1 MKSLR
6 FLAAEG
12 FIQTGSVALGNLN
25 CVSFNLY
32 PLLFKACFLHEQA
45 ELLQALVRTWPLP
58 DLIMQRLL
66 GRSSDCE
73 LDLTSCTCRTC
84 LHAVLTG
91 LKDYVLSPP
100 RTYAKRL
107 HVVDM
112 TALKDVEHQACP
124 CRSTMGRWA
133 RTQLLTQMCF
143 ETIEAM
149 QASAPNPSALETSVN
164 VLLNGFVTARNYEL
178 VAQAFLLLRYCPLKV
193 RFVSFRADSLA
204 LKQLF
209 YVLRLAGPESMTKLE
224 VVHNVPLEAPHL
236 EVLLS
241 RVKFPKLQSLTLP
254 AGALDV
260 RRLGAD
266 DDDLL
271 ATIGG
276 LLAQLGNLTELYV
289 GFSTLTGHLRR
300 LLYPLNTPLKC
311 LELANC
317 CLNRVDL
324 TYLANSLHSE
334 ALVHLDLSGHDVFG
348 TFSVSFYKL
357 LSRCSA
363 TLTTLILEE
372 CDIEDEHL
380 TTFINALAPCQALE
394 ELKLLGNPLGA
405 VALRRL
411 FSTLTTGFPK
421 LRYIEVPAPRECY
434 SEDVAYPLEEAVL
447 LNYNRDL
454 FQQTRGQLLG
464 ILERAGRGGV
474 EVCTPLQGAYDPDIN
489 ETSNELGVS
498 MLKSLNTVV
507 GNLIGTLTDVDARR
521 AQGQRGDENAS

>member
-12 FIQTGSVALGNLN
+12 FIQTGSVALGNLS

-32 PLLFKACFLHEQA
+32 PLLFKACYLHEQA
-45 ELLQALVRTWPLP
+45 ELLHALVQTWPLP
-58 DLIMQRLL
+58 ELNIQRLL

-84 LHAVLTG
+84 LQAVLTG

-100 RTYAKRL
+100 KTYAKSL
-107 HVVDM
+107 HVVDL
-112 TALKDVEHQACP
+112 TALKDIEHQVCP
-124 CRSTMGRWA
+124 CKSTMGRWA
-133 RTQLLTQMCF
+133 RTQLLTQMCY
-143 ETIEAM
+143 ETMVAM
-149 QASAPNPSALETSVN
+149 QASDVNPSAFETSIDI
-164 VLLNGFVTARNYEL
+164 LLNGFVTGRNYEL

-193 RFVSFRADSLA
+193 RFVSFRADSLS

-209 YVLRLAGPESMTKLE
+209 YVLRLAEPESIKKLE
-224 VVHNVPLEAPHL
+224 VVHNVPLEAMHL

-241 RVKFPKLQSLTLP
+241 RVEFPKLQSLTLP

-271 ATIGG
+271 AAIGH

-300 LLYPLNTPLKC
+300 LLCPLNTPLKC
-311 LELANC
+311 LDLANC
-317 CLNRVDL
+317 CLNRVDM

-334 ALVHLDLSGHDVFG
+334 TLVQLDLSGHDIFG
-348 TFSVSFYKL
+348 SFSTAFHKL
-357 LSRCSA
+357 LSRCSS

-372 CDIEDEHL
+372 CDIKEDHL
-380 TTFINALAPCQALE
+380 TTFTNALSPCQGLE
-394 ELKLLGNPLGA
+394 ELKLLGNPLSS
-405 VALRRL
+405 VTLRRL
-411 FSTLTTGFPK
+411 FSMLTTGFPK
-421 LRYIEVPAPRECY
+421 LRYIEVPAPRDCY
-434 SEDVAYPLEEAVL
+434 SEDVAYPLEDAVL

-454 FQQTRGQLLG
+454 FQQTRAQLLG
-464 ILERAGRGGV
+464 ILERAGRGDV
-474 EVCTPLQGAYDPDIN
+474 EVCTPLMGAYDPDIT

-498 MLKSLNTVV
+498 MLKSFNSVI
-507 GNLIGTLTDVDARR
+507 GNFIGTITEVDTRR
-521 AQGQRGDENAS
+521 SEAQRGNENSW

>member
-12 FIQTGSVALGNLN
+12 FIQTGSAALGNLS

-32 PLLFKACFLHEQA
+32 PLLFKACYLREQA
-45 ELLQALVRTWPLP
+45 ELLHALVQTWPLP
-58 DLIMQRLL
+58 ELNMQRLL

-84 LHAVLTG
+84 LHSVLTG
-91 LKDYVLSPP
+91 LKVNLTSVWI
-100 RTYAKRL
+100 TYAKSL
-107 HVVDM
+107 HVVDL
-112 TALKDVEHQACP
+112 TALKDIEHQACP
-124 CRSTMGRWA
+124 CKSTMGRWA
-133 RTQLLTQMCF
+133 RTQLLTQMCY
-143 ETIEAM
+143 ETMVAM
-149 QASAPNPSALETSVN
+149 QASDVSPSAFETSID
-164 VLLNGFVTARNYEL
+164 VLLNGFVTGRSYEL

-204 LKQLF
+204 LKQLV
-209 YVLRLAGPESMTKLE
+209 YVLRLAEPESITKLE
-224 VVHNVPLEAPHL
+224 VVHNVPLEATHL

-241 RVKFPKLQSLTLP
+241 RVEFPKLQSLALP

-271 ATIGG
+271 ATIGH

-300 LLYPLNTPLKC
+300 LLCPLNTPLKC

-317 CLNRVDL
+317 CLNRVDM

-334 ALVHLDLSGHDVFG
+334 SLVHLDLSGHDI
-348 TFSVSFYKL
+348 FSSFSTAFHKL
-357 LSRCSA
+357 LGRCSA
-363 TLTTLILEE
+363 TLTTLVLEE
-372 CDIEDEHL
+372 CDIEDDHL
-380 TTFINALAPCQALE
+380 TTFTNALSPCQGLQ
-394 ELKLLGNPLGA
+394 ELKLLGNPLSS
-405 VALRRL
+405 VTLRRL

-421 LRYIEVPAPRECY
+421 LRYIEVPAPRDCY

-447 LNYNRDL
+447 LDYNRDL

-464 ILERAGRGGV
+464 ILERAGRGDV
-474 EVCTPLQGAYDPDIN
+474 EVCTPLTEQIRYFSPLQWNFLYWAFFYPYKLHFILKLYIVHQGTIIHQPYKI
-489 ETSNELGVS
+489 
-498 MLKSLNTVV
+498 
-507 GNLIGTLTDVDARR
+507 
-521 AQGQRGDENAS
+521 